1 MRFDLVTVQSW
12 YQQMRKMSGEGYP
25 QSPEP
30 TEAEVRQVVKRI
42 LSSKH
47 FSNAPT
53 KQRFLQLIIEAYID
67 GREDKLNEYMIGC
80 EVYARDE
87 TYNPALDPIV
97 RVGAHGLRKKLQSY
111 YKDDGKEDELILE
124 IPVGSYI
131 PIFTKRT
138 RPPESI
144 ESTKDIII
152 PKVPAVESSEKNAI
166 PEKPGNKWISLLS
179 LLIALLLMT
188 VFALAFSQ
196 RNLCGEFGESAALR
210 ERLNI
215 IKPVWETF
223 LKDESPPII
232 VLTNPSVF
240 RFSNP
245 GDPAQLS
252 RYSTGLTSAET
263 KSINEIFGSG
273 RFDTGNGSPP
283 RLVLSY
289 DEYSNFGETIGLYQ
303 IAQLFNKIGKNVI
316 LKQSR
321 RLTVEDLKDHNAILI
336 GSGWI
341 NEWMGNTPIR
351 KSFDQGP
358 SASVINQN
366 LFSEEDGSIT
376 NKYRA
381 KFDEETG
388 LLLEDYAVITV
399 KPGISERKTIMILA
413 GSRYEGT
420 QAAAE
425 YLTDEHHLAVLNR
438 LLMQPDGNIPKHF
451 QVLLKVHVD
460 NGVTTNIETVKVS
473 DLEDSR

>member
-1 MRFDLVTVQSW
+1 
-12 YQQMRKMSGEGYP
+12 MRKMSGEGYP

-30 TEAEVRQVVKRI
+30 TEAEVRQVVQRI

-53 KQRFLQLIIEAYID
+53 KQRFLHLIIEAYID

-80 EVYARDE
+80 EVYARNE

-131 PIFTKRT
+131 PIFTTRA

-144 ESTKDIII
+144 ESTQDII
-152 PKVPAVESSEKNAI
+152 PKVPAVEYGEKKEISEKSVS
-166 PEKPGNKWISLLS
+166 KWISLLS
-179 LLIALLLMT
+179 LLIAFLLMT

-196 RNLCGEFGESAALR
+196 RNLCGHFGESAVQHESLS
-210 ERLNI
+210 I

-252 RYSTGLTSAET
+252 RYSTGLSPAET
-263 KSINEIFGSG
+263 RSINEIFGPG
-273 RFDTGNGSPP
+273 RFETGYGSTP

-303 IAQLFNKIGKNVI
+303 ITRLFNKIGKNVI

-321 RLTVEDLKDHNAILI
+321 RLTVEDLKDHHAILI
-336 GSGWI
+336 GSGWV

-351 KSFDQGP
+351 KSFDRGP
-358 SASVINQN
+358 SASIINQN
-366 LFSEEDGSIT
+366 LFTEEDGTIT

-388 LLLEDYAVITV
+388 LLIEDYAAITV
-399 KPGISERKTIMILA
+399 KPGISERKTIMVLA

-438 LLMQPDGNIPKHF
+438 LLVQPDGNFPKHF

-473 DLEDSR
+473 SLEDSR